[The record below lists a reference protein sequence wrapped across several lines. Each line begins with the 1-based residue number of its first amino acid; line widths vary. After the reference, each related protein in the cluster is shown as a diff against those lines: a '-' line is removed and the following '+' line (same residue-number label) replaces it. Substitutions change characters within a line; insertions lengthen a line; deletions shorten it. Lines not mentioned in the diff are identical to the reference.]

1 MKTRIIVLL
10 CCMSLATMALAQA
23 SGGQIRRSTT
33 RQSSDTSK
41 RSSSSNRSIAMISG
55 PDGYV
60 NGHGYVDLGL
70 PSGTK
75 WATCNIGAD
84 SPSGWGNYYAWGET
98 QTKSDYSWTTYFD
111 SKDHNGTEFY
121 TYYIG
126 ARGSDSISSTSG
138 NDVAKVIWG
147 GAWRMPTEEELKE
160 LLSKCNWKYT
170 NLNRVNGYKI
180 TGPSGKSIFL
190 PCAGSYS
197 GTKLD
202 HQGSFG
208 TYWSSTLIFNDSAAA
223 LNFYWRYNNTGG
235 GCSRCDGCPVRPV
248 TD

>member
-1 MKTRIIVLL
+1 MRSIVLL
-10 CCMSLATMALAQA
+10 LFVMSFMSAYSQTA
-23 SGGQIRRSTT
+23 GGQIRRKPTPTIRRSHRT
-33 RQSSDTSK
+33 RSDTNMYASTG
-41 RSSSSNRSIAMISG
+41 AH
-55 PDGYV
+55 
-60 NGHGYVDLGL
+60 NGHEYVDLGL
-70 PSGTK
+70 SVR
-75 WATCNIGAD
+75 WATCNVGAD

-98 QTKSDYSWTTYFD
+98 QIKSDYSWTTYFD
-111 SKDHNGTEFY
+111 SKDLNGTEFY

-170 NLNRVNGYKI
+170 NLNKVNGYKI

-190 PCAGSYS
+190 PCAGRYS

-202 HQGSFG
+202 YQGSFG
-208 TYWSSTLIFNDSAAA
+208 TYWSSTLIFNESAAA

-235 GCSRCDGCPVRPV
+235 GCYRCDGCPVRPV

>member
-1 MKTRIIVLL
+1 MKKIILL
-10 CCMSLATMALAQA
+10 PILCIFSIVSFAQA
-23 SGGQIRRSTT
+23 SGGQIKRNVQKQKTT
-33 RQSSDTSK
+33 SAKNVTKSV
-41 RSSSSNRSIAMISG
+41 
-55 PDGYV
+55 GYGYTGKE
-60 NGHGYVDLGL
+60 NGHEYVDLGL
-70 PSGTK
+70 SVK
-75 WATCNIGAD
+75 WATCNVGAKT
-84 SPSGWGNYYAWGET
+84 PSGWGDYYAWGET
-98 QTKSDYSWTTYFD
+98 QIKSDYSWTTYFD
-111 SKDHNGTEFY
+111 SKDQNGTEFY

-170 NLNRVNGYKI
+170 NLNKVNGYKI

>member
-1 MKTRIIVLL
+1 MYMKKFFLFILL
-10 CCMSLATMALAQA
+10 VTFPLLAMTQA
-23 SGGQIRRSTT
+23 SGGQIRRQNERT
-33 RQSSDTSK
+33 SSHRNVVK
-41 RSSSSNRSIAMISG
+41 ISG

-75 WATCNIGAD
+75 WATCNVGAD

-98 QTKSDYSWTTYFD
+98 QIKSDYSWTTYFD
-111 SKDHNGTEFY
+111 SKDQNGTEFY

-147 GAWRMPTEEELKE
+147 GAWRMPTEELKE

-170 NLNRVNGYKI
+170 NLNKVNGYKI